1 MIALKPGDAF
11 EVNGRFA
18 CVVHPGKTKA
28 LVRIMNDEVTYTV
41 TRSVAESLVQAFQL
55 KLAERVVEVTTDAH

>member
-1 MIALKPGDAF
+1 VIALAPGDAF

-18 CVVHPGKTKA
+18 CVVHPGKTKT

-41 TRSVAESLVQAFQL
+41 TRALAETLVQAF
-55 KLAERVVEVTTDAH
+55 KTDPRVEVLK